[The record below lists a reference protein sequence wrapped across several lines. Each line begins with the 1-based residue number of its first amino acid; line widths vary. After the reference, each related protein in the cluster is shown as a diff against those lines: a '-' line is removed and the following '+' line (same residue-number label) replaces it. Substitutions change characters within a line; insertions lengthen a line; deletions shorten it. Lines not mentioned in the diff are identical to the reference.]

1 MVDNNLPRFGTFAEN
16 RLQLLYNIHKVVVMM
31 NRIKD
36 LRQTHGMSQ
45 ADLARQLSIARTAV
59 SKYENGQLDI
69 GSTTINRL
77 CDIFGCSADYLLGR
91 SPVPTPELSPEEETL
106 LLSWRAAPAEIRA
119 IIDTAL
125 APYKQAAPTSE
136 TA

>member
-1 MVDNNLPRFGTFAEN
+1 MN
-16 RLQLLYNIHKVVVMM
+16 RL
-31 NRIKD
+31 RE
-36 LRQTHGMSQ
+36 LRVLHNMKQS
-45 ADLARQLSIARTAV
+45 DLADILNVARTAI
-59 SKYENGQLDI
+59 SKYENGQLDL
-69 GSTTINRL
+69 SSATINRL
-77 CDIFGCSADYLLGR
+77 CDIFGCTADYLLGR
-91 SPVPTPELSPEEETL
+91 SPVSSPELSPEEETL

>member
-1 MVDNNLPRFGTFAEN
+1 
-16 RLQLLYNIHKVVVMM
+16 M
-31 NRIKD
+31 NRIRD
-36 LRQTHGMSQ
+36 LRLAAGMKQPDLGDRLNCTAMTISRYERGE
-45 ADLARQLSIARTAV
+45 ADP
-59 SKYENGQLDI
+59 DI
-69 GSTTINRL
+69 ETINRL
-77 CDIFGCSADYLLGR
+77 CDIFGCTADYLLGR